1 MRPTL
6 SLIVGMAV
14 MAAGLASASV
24 DSAVDSPAMEVE
36 RSLPV
41 VERAPGMVLQK
52 RRTTKATW
60 YGGGQLDN
68 PACGGATPTDNSMVA
83 AVSENGPFQC
93 GDHIKLSKGGKS
105 VTVKVVDKC
114 AGCGAHH
121 IDLTKGAFKKL
132 GPLSEGVI
140 HHITYST

>member
-6 SLIVGMAV
+6 SIVIGMAF
-14 MAAGLASASV
+14 MAAGLASASS

-41 VERAPGMVLQK
+41 VERAPTMMLQK

-60 YGGGQLDN
+60 YSGSQLNN
-68 PACGGATPTDNSMVA
+68 PACGGSTPSDSSMVA
-83 AVSENGPFQC
+83 AVSEHGPFNC
-93 GDHIKLSKGGKS
+93 GDHIKLSKGGKT

-114 AGCGAHH
+114 AG
-121 IDLTKGAFKKL
+121 
-132 GPLSEGVI
+132 E
-140 HHITYST
+140 